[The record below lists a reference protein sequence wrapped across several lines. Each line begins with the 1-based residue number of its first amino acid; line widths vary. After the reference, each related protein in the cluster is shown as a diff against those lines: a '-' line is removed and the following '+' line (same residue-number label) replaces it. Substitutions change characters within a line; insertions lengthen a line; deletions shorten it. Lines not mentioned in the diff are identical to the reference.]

1 MEDLFYRELTRI
13 LKAKGV
19 QKNEPLSRHTTF
31 RIGGPADYFAVP
43 SCTRELKDVLLLCK
57 QEKVP
62 YMILGNGSN
71 LLVSDF
77 GFRGVVIHNEFK
89 TLPKLQEEK
98 RGILL
103 SADADLPLSKISLF
117 AAEAGLEGLEFAAG
131 IPGSFGGAVVMNAG
145 AYGSEIKDF
154 LVSVD
159 VLDEFGQ
166 EKTLQ
171 KQQLQY
177 GYRTSIF
184 QSISDVVLRA
194 VFLLKQGEK
203 EQIKAKINQYAQTRK
218 EKQPLEYP
226 SAGSTF
232 KRPEGN
238 YAGKLIMEAGLKGVK
253 VGGAQVSEK
262 HCGFVINTGEATSQD
277 VIRLMQMIQQRV
289 KEQSGILL
297 EPEIKM
303 VGEFPETW

>member
-13 LKAKGV
+13 LKGNGV

-43 SCTRELKDVLLLCK
+43 SCTKELKDLLLFCK
-57 QEKVP
+57 QENVP

-71 LLVSDF
+71 LLVSDL
-77 GFRGVVIHNEFK
+77 GFRGVVIHSEFK
-89 TLPKLQEEK
+89 TVPKLQEKKE
-98 RGILL
+98 GIFL
-103 SADADLPLSKISLF
+103 SAEADLSLSKISSF
-117 AAEAGLEGLEFAAG
+117 AVEKGLSGLEFAAG
-131 IPGSFGGAVVMNAG
+131 IPGSFGGGIVMNAG
-145 AYGSEIKDF
+145 AYGSEIKDS

-159 VLDEFGQ
+159 VLDEDGQ

-171 KQQLQY
+171 KQQLKY

-184 QSISDVVLRA
+184 QSVKDVVLRA
-194 VFLLKQGEK
+194 VLLLKQGEK
-203 EQIKAKINQYAQTRK
+203 EQIKAKIRQYSEARK

-238 YAGKLIMEAGLKGVK
+238 YAGKLIMEAGLSGAS
-253 VGGAQVSEK
+253 VGGAKVSKK
-262 HCGFVINTGEATSQD
+262 HCGFIINTGDATSKD
-277 VIRLMQMIQQRV
+277 VIDLIRLVRKKV

-297 EPEIKM
+297 EPEIKFI
-303 VGEFPETW
+303 GEFPEI